1 MYLHSNR
8 HRFSP
13 STVARKE
20 DWLKIWNHKLLL
32 PRHKLNWWHFISNC
46 FPTREKLSSLF
57 TINDTSY
64 PIYASAPE
72 NMIHLLFFCDLSR
85 HFWLASPWNIWTE
98 ALNCYNPLDG
108 LKFLW
113 SLEDNDL
120 AASQVADYRN
130 VLLFA
135 SVLLDL
141 IWKYKNSITRQG
153 PRRDPCAL
161 FETILQSYNSLF
173 APKMATA
180 TLSSCSWHPPPSRW
194 IKINSDAAIGE
205 NTAGIACI
213 ARNDRGSILCCKSRR
228 LGSSLPLVAE
238 GLAIKLAIE
247 MACNAGW
254 PAMVFESDSKSFV
267 EVVNLRK
274 SADWV
279 ISTLV
284 DNCFVKLAKIL
295 FWAVVFTPRVYN
307 SLVHNFAS

>member
-32 PRHKLNWWHFISNC
+32 PRHKLNWWHFVSNC

-57 TINDTSY
+57 TIDDTSC
-64 PIYASAPE
+64 PICAFAPK

-85 HFWLASPWNIWTE
+85 HFWLALPWNIRTK
-98 ALNCYNPLDG
+98 ALNCSNPLDG
-108 LKFLW
+108 LNFL
-113 SLEDNDL
+113 
-120 AASQVADYRN
+120 
-130 VLLFA
+130 
-135 SVLLDL
+135 
-141 IWKYKNSITRQG
+141 NSITHQG
-153 PRRDPCAL
+153 PRRNPCAL
-161 FETILQSYNSLF
+161 FESILQSYNSLF
-173 APKMATA
+173 APKLATA
-180 TLSSCSWHPPPSRW
+180 ALSSRSWHPPPLGW

-213 ARNDRGSILCCKSRR
+213 ACNGRGSILCCKSRR

-238 GLAIKLAIE
+238 GLAIELAIE

-254 PAMVFESDSKSFV
+254 PAVVFESDSKSFV
-267 EVVNLRK
+267 EAVNLRK

-279 ISTLV
+279 ISILV
-284 DNCFVKLAKIL
+284 DNCLFKLAKIP
-295 FWAVVFTPRVYN
+295 FWAIVFTFRVCN
-307 SLVHNFAS
+307 SLVHNFASWSLSYVGDSFSSFVLPYHVDLDT